1 MTELTWLS
9 YSLNKLIIEEGI
21 RMKKETIKNIGFVL
35 LAILLIVITAM
46 AAMSFRELYGGQWT
60 CIANECTEWATG
72 DDWITDNCR
81 PETNGNN
88 TELVCKLTIED
99 KEYTAPLSIINLSN
113 VRSCRVNSC
122 ITEVYVRGKITN

>member
-1 MTELTWLS
+1 
-9 YSLNKLIIEEGI
+9 
-21 RMKKETIKNIGFVL
+21 MKKETIKNIGFVL

-46 AAMSFRELYGGQWT
+46 SAMSFRELYGGQWT
-60 CIANECTEWATG
+60 CIANNCTEWATG

-81 PETNGNN
+81 PEGEVGNQ
-88 TELVCKLTIED
+88 TLTCKLTIED
-99 KEYTAPLSIINLSN
+99 NEYTAPLSIINLSN